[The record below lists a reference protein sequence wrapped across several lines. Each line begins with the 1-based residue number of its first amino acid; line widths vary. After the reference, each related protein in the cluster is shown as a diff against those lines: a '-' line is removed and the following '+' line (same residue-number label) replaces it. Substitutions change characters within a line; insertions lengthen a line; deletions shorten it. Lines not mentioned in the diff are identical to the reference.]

1 MIWILQCPV
10 TNVHFVCIAT
20 QLKTEMGS
28 LPEGKVKVRLEH
40 DGTLLE
46 VDEDDVE
53 KVGGVT
59 NHPCKT
65 QATRLN
71 TLIYRFIYR
80 SICLSSGES
89 SFLWSSGGSLISS
102 VPQWVQHPSHIA
114 SALWWNP
121 HSQLCWVKSAG
132 DQSSQHPCHV
142 LREGTNFTK
151 SYSHLRVMFKRDGVT
166 WSLFL
171 SGDADV

>member
-10 TNVHFVCIAT
+10 TNVHFVYIAT

-59 NHPCKT
+59 NHMDDGDLCKT
-65 QATRLN
+65 QATCLN
-71 TLIYRFIYR
+71 TLIYR

-89 SFLWSSGGSLISS
+89 SFI
-102 VPQWVQHPSHIA
+102 
-114 SALWWNP
+114 
-121 HSQLCWVKSAG
+121 
-132 DQSSQHPCHV
+132 
-142 LREGTNFTK
+142 
-151 SYSHLRVMFKRDGVT
+151 
-166 WSLFL
+166 
-171 SGDADV
+171 